1 MPENMGL
8 GFGLTTLALFLG
20 SAPLYAL
27 PGDYKAS
34 APLML
39 ATTLG
44 AAFMLFFALHVN
56 QTQPQETELR
66 FNQ

>member
-1 MPENMGL
+1 
-8 GFGLTTLALFLG
+8 
-20 SAPLYAL
+20 
-27 PGDYKAS
+27 
-34 APLML
+34 ML
-39 ATTLG
+39 AITLG